1 MSLYILFQTTRLG
14 KLVNEMR
21 KKTKN
26 DSLARRAKD
35 LVRRWRDM
43 VAKPSENGAGGTGQG
58 HGQGRVLFI
67 LFSVVSYYIYYFQS
81 H

>member
-1 MSLYILFQTTRLG
+1 M
-14 KLVNEMR
+14 NEMR

-43 VAKPSENGAGGTGQG
+43 VSKPLENGTGGTGQG
-58 HGQGRVLFI
+58 PGIIQGGCSLLCFAFFLTSTNLRVVDI
-67 LFSVVSYYIYYFQS
+67 P
-81 H
+81 

>member
-1 MSLYILFQTTRLG
+1 M
-14 KLVNEMR
+14 NEMR

-43 VAKPSENGAGGTGQG
+43 VSKPLENGTGGTGQG
-58 HGQGRVLFI
+58 PGMQGIHKAVCMENVI
-67 LFSVVSYYIYYFQS
+67 L
-81 H
+81 

>member
-1 MSLYILFQTTRLG
+1 
-14 KLVNEMR
+14 MR

-43 VAKPSENGAGGTGQG
+43 VSKPTENGTGGTGQG
-58 HGQGRVLFI
+58 PGMQGGLKAIDSIRE
-67 LFSVVSYYIYYFQS
+67 SVIMI
-81 H
+81 

>member
-1 MSLYILFQTTRLG
+1 
-14 KLVNEMR
+14 MR

-43 VAKPSENGAGGTGQG
+43 VSKPLENGTGGTGQG
-58 HGQGRVLFI
+58 PGMQGIHKAVCMENVI
-67 LFSVVSYYIYYFQS
+67 L
-81 H
+81 

>member
-1 MSLYILFQTTRLG
+1 MQTTRLG
-14 KLVNEMR
+14 RLVNEMR

-43 VAKPSENGAGGTGQG
+43 VSKPSENGTGGTGQG
-58 HGQGRVLFI
+58 PGMQGGHKACQRLS
-67 LFSVVSYYIYYFQS
+67 LS
-81 H
+81 